1 MKRVLSLR
9 IFWVLLALPLTFFVS
24 RVVLFT
30 EDVSNFIQEVWD

>member
-9 IFWVLLALPLTFFVS
+9 IFWVLLALLLTFFVS